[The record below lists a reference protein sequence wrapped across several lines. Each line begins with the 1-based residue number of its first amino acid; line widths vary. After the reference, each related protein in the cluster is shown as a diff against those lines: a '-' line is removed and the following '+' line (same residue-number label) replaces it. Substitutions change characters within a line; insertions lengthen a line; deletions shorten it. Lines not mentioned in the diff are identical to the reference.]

1 MKKPL
6 VILIIACL
14 AVAGLNAQELVVNH
28 SSSGFIETEIT
39 IALNMA
45 GKVVNDIT
53 TLKITGSAELNTQ
66 DCVTIKN
73 TFGATLETLDLS
85 EAKFQDNKIPSSA
98 TTDDAA
104 FYNMSITSVILPS
117 TLIEVGDRA
126 FHSCGNLTT
135 VNLPEGLET
144 IGTYSFHKNFV
155 LAIDKLPESLKTLRN
170 YAFESAYLV
179 SFSDLPKGLTFIGA
193 GAFRHCR
200 STTISQIPDGITSL
214 SGETFRGCTSM
225 TKMIFH
231 VNFASMGN
239 NVFQGN
245 TALSSLYFHSFFPPT
260 VGTTPFSNI
269 DATTITVYVPI
280 GAKTA
285 YSNNAPWNTMKEII
299 EYDPASSVT
308 SVEANQATIFP
319 NPTTG
324 KFTIES
330 ENPIEKIDILDV
342 CGKSIG
348 VFTGYQ
354 SFNIEN
360 LENGVYYVRTDNG
373 RISKIIKK

>member
-214 SGETFRGCTSM
+214 AGETFRGCTSM

-308 SVEANQATIFP
+308 SVEAKQATIFP

-348 VFTGYQ
+348 VFTGHQ